1 MSNIFDAV
9 RKGQGP
15 ITDTVL
21 SALYDTPEP
30 AGPPAA
36 EQESAGATTFTA
48 LLPELGPLLTGSDRN
63 EDVQAKSSVDG
74 SDLLASMQRSLAQE
88 VEDQHASDP
97 IAAGLIPPE
106 VPAYAAPPDPR
117 ERIRTV
123 PLVISSECPL
133 LPFDTDNWHASEQYR
148 MIRTKI
154 IQHTRKLQMVL
165 ISSACAGDGKSV
177 TAINIAGALALTAD
191 ADVLLIDGDFRRSAV
206 HTRLSL
212 PLTPGLVDV
221 LMHHSTLEDALVRA
235 EQFPNFYI
243 LPAGR
248 PRDNPSDLLE
258 SASWVSLQEQL
269 RKQFRYIIVDCPPIG
284 SVSEYDLLQ
293 SAGDGVIVVGRPD
306 HTRLDDFLKA
316 LGSVP
321 NNKMVGV
328 VMNRVQDWFLHRPY
342 SSRYDYPRD
351 QK

>member
-21 SALYDTPEP
+21 GALYDASEDLAPLL
-30 AGPPAA
+30 PAA
-36 EQESAGATTFTA
+36 E
-48 LLPELGPLLTGSDRN
+48 
-63 EDVQAKSSVDG
+63 
-74 SDLLASMQRSLAQE
+74 SDLLASMQRNLARDF
-88 VEDQHASDP
+88 EDQQASP
-97 IAAGLIPPE
+97 IAAPL
-106 VPAYAAPPDPR
+106 DPR
-117 ERIRTV
+117 KRIRTV
-123 PLVISSECPL
+123 PLAISTDCPL
-133 LPFDTDNWHASEQYR
+133 LPFDTENWHASEQYR

-165 ISSACAGDGKSV
+165 ITSACAGDGKSV
-177 TAINIAGALALTAD
+177 TAINVAGALSLGAD
-191 ADVLLIDGDFRRSAV
+191 ADVLLVDGDFRRSSV

-212 PLTPGLVDV
+212 PLTPGVVDV
-221 LMHHSTLEDALVRA
+221 LLNHCKLEDALIRA

-248 PRDNPSDLLE
+248 ARDNPSDLLE
-258 SASWVSLQEQL
+258 TAAWVSLQQQL
-269 RKQFRYIIVDCPPIG
+269 RQQFRHIIFDCPPIG

-293 SAGDGVIVVGRPD
+293 SACDGVIVVARPD

-316 LGSVP
+316 VGSIP
-321 NNKMVGV
+321 AGKIVGV

-342 SSRYDYPRD
+342 SSRYDYPHEEVR
-351 QK
+351 QA

>member
-30 AGPPAA
+30 TRPLAT
-36 EQESAGATTFTA
+36 EQEPVSTTTFTA
-48 LLPELGPLLTGSDRN
+48 LLPELGPLLTGPDRN
-63 EDVQAKSSVDG
+63 EDVQAENSADE
-74 SDLLASMQRSLAQE
+74 SDLLASMQLSLARE

-97 IAAGLIPPE
+97 IASGLIPPE
-106 VPAYAAPPDPR
+106 VPAYVAPLD
-117 ERIRTV
+117 RIRTV

-269 RKQFRYIIVDCPPIG
+269 RKQFRYIIVDCPPIS

-293 SAGDGVIVVGRPD
+293 SACDGVIVVGRPD

-321 NNKMVGV
+321 STKMVGV

>member
-21 SALYDTPEP
+21 SALYDTPESTRP
-30 AGPPAA
+30 TS
-36 EQESAGATTFTA
+36 ELDSANATYTS
-48 LLPELGPLLTGSDRN
+48 LLPELRPLLTGSGPVRKEN
-63 EDVQAKSSVDG
+63 LRAEGPVDE
-74 SDLLASMQRSLAQE
+74 SDLLASVQRSLARE
-88 VEDQHASDP
+88 MEDQHASDSSAP
-97 IAAGLIPPE
+97 TDS
-106 VPAYAAPPDPR
+106 AYAAPVDDPIDAR

-123 PLVISSECPL
+123 PLVISTECPL
-133 LPFDTDNWHASEQYR
+133 LPFDTNNWHASEQYR

-154 IQHTRKLQMVL
+154 IQHPRKLQMVL

-191 ADVLLIDGDFRRSAV
+191 ADVLLVDGDFRRSAV
-206 HTRLSL
+206 HSRLSL

-221 LMHHSTLEDALVRA
+221 LLHRSPLEDALVRA

-258 SASWVSLQEQL
+258 SAAWVSLQEQL
-269 RKQFRYIIVDCPPIG
+269 RKQFRYIIFDCPPIG

-293 SAGDGVIVVGRPD
+293 SACDGVIVVARPD